1 MKPQLLAVMI
11 LASSAAQQAWGT
23 IAFSTG
29 SGSAV
34 TSVDRSA
41 NFDMLMDGDDLSNYS
56 EGQLSIT
63 IHGTANLS
71 QDPFGNVVGG
81 FRDIGKGF
89 YCAGV
94 IYDSWVTI
102 KSTDGRRILAIE
114 FLYGKAWSTDTF
126 GPEPSEGGNN
136 SAFIEWQADSGS
148 VMVTSGITVGTVIG
162 FSDNNP
168 TGFETFRIRA
178 PLSLDFPDYIN
189 QAIALDNLRVQLA
202 PIPEPST
209 WITGIALSLP
219 FGVQVLRHLRNRKQV
234 S

>member
-11 LASSAAQQAWGT
+11 LASSAVQQAWGT

-63 IHGTANLS
+63 IQGTANLS
-71 QDPFGNVVGG
+71 QDPFGNVSGG
-81 FRDIGKGF
+81 NRGTGIGF

-94 IYDSWVTI
+94 NDSWVTI
-102 KSTDGRRILAIE
+102 KATGGRRIVGIE
-114 FLYGKAWSTDTF
+114 FLYGNAWSADTF
-126 GPEPSEGGNN
+126 GPEPSKIGNS
-136 SAFIEWQADSGS
+136 SAFIEWQADGGS
-148 VMVTSGITVGTVIG
+148 VMVTSGINVGTVIG

-168 TGFETFRIRA
+168 IGFETFRIRA
-178 PLSLDFPDYIN
+178 PLSLDYPDYMN
-189 QAIALDNLRVQLA
+189 QAIALDDLNVQLA

-209 WITGIALSLP
+209 WIAGIALTLP
-219 FGVQVLRHLRNRKQV
+219 FGVQVLRHVRNRKRI